1 MRAHDCWSRGACKR
15 YLYTRHG
22 TGSLSSWIKHWLVFG
37 LAPVEYRNC
46 ICRDLTDLAI
56 LPRVT
61 YHVPTSRIYCRSAS
75 SLFSTFD
82 FEQLT
87 CYVTRHGKTSRSH
100 QAKYI
105 PSIFQKRHLLLRQLP
120 LSSFVV
126 ITTLSFRCSNCLESL
141 GPAARGPLL
150 MTAAPWV
157 LPETL
162 VPVVVW
168 HVGLYQCRHWRFD
181 QCTLL
186 PLRRGGSMFV
196 PAGVWAFGV

>member
-1 MRAHDCWSRGACKR
+1 MTVGPVARVKDTFTRVTGLGVSRPG
-15 YLYTRHG
+15 LS
-22 TGSLSSWIKHWLVFG
+22 TGYIVFG

-105 PSIFQKRHLLLRQLP
+105 PSIFQKPTLP
-120 LSSFVV
+120 PGWFSF
-126 ITTLSFRCSNCLESL
+126 L
-141 GPAARGPLL
+141 AK
-150 MTAAPWV
+150 
-157 LPETL
+157 
-162 VPVVVW
+162 
-168 HVGLYQCRHWRFD
+168 
-181 QCTLL
+181 
-186 PLRRGGSMFV
+186 
-196 PAGVWAFGV
+196 